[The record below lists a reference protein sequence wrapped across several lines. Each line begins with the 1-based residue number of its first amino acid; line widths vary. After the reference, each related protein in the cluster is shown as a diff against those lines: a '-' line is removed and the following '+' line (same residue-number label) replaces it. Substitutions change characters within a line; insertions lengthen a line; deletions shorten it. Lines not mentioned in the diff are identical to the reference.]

1 MSPTHKEIRM
11 LRRQQRMQQMQRQ
24 PPKEPNTEKEIL
36 DRIHE
41 LDYRRIMLSH
51 IRHPQLPSVQ
61 ENIANEIKRLY
72 KKLEDLNKQE
82 QKENAPNA

>member
-1 MSPTHKEIRM
+1 MTLTHKEIRM
-11 LRRQQRMQQMQRQ
+11 MRRQQQMQNK

-72 KKLEDLNKQE
+72 KKLEDLNKRE

>member
-1 MSPTHKEIRM
+1 MTLTHKEIRM
-11 LRRQQRMQQMQRQ
+11 MRRRQKMQNQ

-72 KKLEDLNKQE
+72 GKLEDLKKQE
-82 QKENAPNA
+82 RKENAPNV